1 MSTGS
6 SETLKKAGDKELAE
20 EAERLDKLDVPPP
33 LPPRQGFLPIDTNL
47 FDRWFISIV
56 CLIAIHL
63 LWLRFI
69 EAILPI
75 GFATGISLV
84 LGYVIIRWG

>member
-1 MSTGS
+1 MPTES
-6 SETLKKAGDKELAE
+6 SDTLKKIEDEGMKEE
-20 EAERLDKLDVPPP
+20 VERLNKLDAPPP
-33 LPPRQGFLPIDTNL
+33 PAPRKGFLPIDTNL
-47 FDRWFISIV
+47 FDRYFISIV

-63 LWLRFI
+63 VWLRFI

-84 LGYVIIRWG
+84 LAFAIIRWG